1 MPNRHLVLYLSH
13 RIPSFVLVKTS
24 PHLWSPWPWAYPV
37 LVSGAVEMKVNAGLL
52 AQWESNESRRVETVR
67 EGRGGH
73 LTQPG
78 GWEKFQEDV
87 KSMF

>member
-1 MPNRHLVLYLSH
+1 
-13 RIPSFVLVKTS
+13 
-24 PHLWSPWPWAYPV
+24 
-37 LVSGAVEMKVNAGLL
+37 MKVNAGLL